1 MKIVKINGFKGLI
14 SAVFMCAC
22 LFAGFVIFPG
32 QVAMNLWNKYLTA
45 SFMFP
50 QLNLLQGV
58 LLWSIAVLSYSVLFK
73 KGFEIS
79 FDKPPSL
86 SDAELDM
93 IMKKAKI
100 HSKMKNIN
108 NMVSKTDAFE
118 KSHKDLGQTEK
129 DLSHVSSPISLNHEL
144 SEKKDEETISNLK

>member
-14 SAVFMCAC
+14 TAIFMAVC

-32 QVAMNLWNKYLTA
+32 QVSMYLWNKYLVT

-58 LLWSIAVLSYSVLFK
+58 LLWTIAVLSYSVLFK
-73 KGFEIS
+73 KGFQIS
-79 FDKPPSL
+79 FDEPPSL
-86 SDAELDM
+86 SDADLDR

-100 HSKMKNIN
+100 HTKMNKIN
-108 NMVSKTDAFE
+108 NFVNKPEAFE
-118 KSHKDLGQTEK
+118 KSPKDLVSPEK
-129 DLSHVSSPISLNHEL
+129 DLTHVSSPISLKNNET
-144 SEKKDEETISNLK
+144 KEEEPVSNLK